1 MDASILWMKRKKKKK
16 LWKWWKKYES
26 VTCLFH
32 RDAPEEFTAK
42 PITLNEA
49 PVHAI
54 KMDSS
59 GI

>member
-1 MDASILWMKRKKKKK
+1 MDEKKKKNK